1 MAAPVAFEFRTQL
14 GSALNARK
22 GPDMTTPRKNEHIA
36 EQTDVA
42 RTSPA
47 PMIVKWLDTA
57 QKHDYPAAAS
67 YLALL
72 AGPATVRALVAG
84 LKSSGVAHYKAKDIL
99 RASGLPLLPRDDV
112 HVAKDLAQILAGQT
126 LSPCLMIRGNARKW
140 HLAQIADGYHRV
152 CASYYTDEDTDIP
165 VKIVKL

>member
-1 MAAPVAFEFRTQL
+1 
-14 GSALNARK
+14 
-22 GPDMTTPRKNEHIA
+22 MTTPGENEYIA
-36 EQTDVA
+36 EQADEA
-42 RTSPA
+42 RTPPA
-47 PMIVKWLDTA
+47 PVFVKWLDTA
-57 QKHDYPAAAS
+57 ENHDYPAAAS
-67 YLALL
+67 YLALI
-72 AGPATVRALVAG
+72 AGPATVRALIAG
-84 LKSSGVAHYKAKDIL
+84 LKSSGVTHYKAKDIL

-112 HVAKDLAQILAGQT
+112 HVAKNLAQILAGQT